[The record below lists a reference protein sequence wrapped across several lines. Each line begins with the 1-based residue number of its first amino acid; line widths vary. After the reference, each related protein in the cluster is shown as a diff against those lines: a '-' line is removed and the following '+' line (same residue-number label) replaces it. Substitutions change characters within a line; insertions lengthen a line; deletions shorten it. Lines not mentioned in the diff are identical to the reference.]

1 MVVVSKSDRTRDT
14 GTWVLAFS
22 FWDCEGKSQSLWVV
36 RFHIILPLLVNERE
50 IINYESSSSIGL
62 VLCALYL
69 YVILKLFPKTICL
82 LGDIDWLKKD
92 WCGYLRGLNCSAI
105 KITPSFRGVLKAC
118 ILAEIPHSRNWGDKS
133 NFLSVHW
140 QGWCV
145 HETKFSQVLPPGAL
159 EYCSLSDQGRRG
171 NSTSTKLSSLTS
183 IQWGYLF
190 WVELC
195 LSCVH
200 PNSYVVVKLLSRVQ
214 LFATPWTAT
223 CQAFLSFTISQSF
236 LKLMSIESVM
246 PSNQILFFFFFW
258 FFLKILFYF

>member
-1 MVVVSKSDRTRDT
+1 MVVVSKSERTRDT

-36 RFHIILPLLVNERE
+36 RFYMILPLLVNERE

-69 YVILKLFPKTICL
+69 YVILKLFSKTICL

-92 WCGYLRGLNCSAI
+92 WCGYSRGLNCSAI
-105 KITPSFRGVLKAC
+105 KTPPFFRGVLKAC
-118 ILAEIPHSRNWGDKS
+118 ILAEVPHSRNWGDKS

-145 HETKFSQVLPPGAL
+145 HETKFSQVLPPGAVG
-159 EYCSLSDQGRRG
+159 YCSLSAQGRTG
-171 NSTSTKLSSLTS
+171 NSTSMKLSSITS
-183 IQWGYLF
+183 IQWGSLF

-195 LSCVH
+195 LSCVP
-200 PNSYVVVKLLSRVQ
+200 PNSYVVVKLLSYVQ

-223 CQAFLSFTISQSF
+223 CQASLSFTISQSF
-236 LKLMSIESVM
+236 LKLMPIESVM
-246 PSNQILFFFFFW
+246 PSNQILMTNT
-258 FFLKILFYF
+258 